1 MILIRS
7 DFLFIAAITYQT
19 CSGYKK
25 TLSYA
30 HDKESVVNEWL
41 EHKLN
46 QLSRLKC
53 TNVVAAYSI
62 A

>member
-1 MILIRS
+1 MIC
-7 DFLFIAAITYQT
+7 LFVATVSYVT

-30 HDKESVVNEWL
+30 HDEESVVNEWL

-46 QLSRLKC
+46 QLARLKC
-53 TNVVAAYSI
+53 TNVVGAYSI